1 MQKLSEYTEQ
11 CLALSKFSKCLCIN
25 DWRGKSLEEREKENK
40 RKEQMVEGLNFKRGW
55 DQEHCR
61 EINLRKRMNDK
72 MVKIQVC
79 F

>member
-1 MQKLSEYTEQ
+1 MTGAEK
-11 CLALSKFSKCLCIN
+11 AL
-25 DWRGKSLEEREKENK
+25 EKEGRK
-40 RKEQMVEGLNFKRGW
+40 IKEQMVEGLNFKRGW

-61 EINLRKRMNDK
+61 EINLRKRMKDK

>member
-1 MQKLSEYTEQ
+1 MTGAEK
-11 CLALSKFSKCLCIN
+11 AL
-25 DWRGKSLEEREKENK
+25 ERERRKIK

-55 DQEHCR
+55 GMGSRTCR
-61 EINLRKRMNDK
+61 EIKINFRKRMNDK